1 MSWTENHSAPAY
13 FGDIYELTLEAG
25 ARLLHEGLWDPSQA
39 SEAQILEAMRAAMQQ
54 GELTPRH
61 GGFGLI
67 GHVNPP
73 APVFDAFALARWAE
87 RQGLELE
94 RNGAFQSYLLAEAEL
109 AEQLEQHLQR
119 LRALAR
125 EPDAGKR
132 QAALAASRQAD
143 QGTRWLLENARLRA
157 SLAECDGQALG
168 RREVDS
174 LLKLVIAMAIRGYG
188 HRPEAARSE
197 ATARIVQDLEALGIP
212 LDPATVRKWLREAA
226 QRLPEGSAPS

>member
-1 MSWTENHSAPAY
+1 MSWTENHSAPPC
-13 FGDIYELTLEAG
+13 FGDLYELTLETG

-39 SEAQILEAMRAAMQQ
+39 SEAQILEAMRAAVQQ

-61 GGFGLI
+61 GGFGKV
-67 GHVNPP
+67 GHANPP
-73 APVFDAFALARWAE
+73 SPVFDAFALARWAE

-94 RNGAFQSYLLAEAEL
+94 RNGAFHSYLLAEAEL

-125 EPDAGKR
+125 EPDPGKR

-143 QGTRWLLENARLRA
+143 QGVRLLLENAQLRET
-157 SLAECDGQALG
+157 LVERNGQAIG
-168 RREVDS
+168 RRETDS

-226 QRLPEGSAPS
+226 QRLPEDSAPS